1 MGDCAG
7 SPQFTHVGVDD
18 YRIVQANLSGGNRTT
33 SNRLIP
39 FCMLTDPELARVGK
53 NEVEARREG
62 IEYWTA
68 KLPMAKCSAQRRS
81 LSSAASLRRWLPKIA
96 MRLWDFPAFGF
107 EASELMVAMQTAML
121 AVMLLVLVSQTQQ
134 QSEVKMVK
142 AAAYARDYPNRL
154 DGHHPCPSNLELERQ
169 G

>member
-1 MGDCAG
+1 MLRTKTISEQRGFIKALVAKD
-7 SPQFTHVGVDD
+7 SDEIVG
-18 YRIVQANLSGGNRTT
+18 
-33 SNRLIP
+33 
-39 FCMLTDPELARVGK
+39 
-53 NEVEARREG
+53 
-62 IEYWTA
+62 
-68 KLPMAKCSAQRRS
+68 
-81 LSSAASLRRWLPKIA
+81 
-96 MRLWDFPAFGF
+96 FPAFGF